1 MTSATVSP
9 DFQVAWSSSKLED
22 ERFYRI
28 IKKMLL
34 VFLVLAIAVPW
45 LPVPEVLREA
55 KEKVPPQLARV
66 ILEKQELLKPQP
78 KPVPKPKPKA
88 VKSRPKPKPK
98 PQEKTKPKPA
108 PRPVDLVKQAREQAA
123 VAGVLA
129 FQDDL
134 ADMRDVIQVDK
145 VNRSDLTRGSAQA
158 EKFQRAIVTANAK
171 ASSGGINTADLSQD
185 TGGIALSGRSTTRI
199 SHAAGG
205 QAGNAAKGK
214 RSASA
219 QAGGRSDESIRRVM
233 DANKGAIFSIYNRA
247 LRRNPALQGKFVFEM
262 TIEPNGAVSGL
273 KLLSSE
279 LEDQQ
284 LADKILAR
292 IRMIRFGAAAVL
304 KTRVNY
310 SFDFLP
316 Y

>member
-1 MTSATVSP
+1 MTSAIVSP
-9 DFQVAWSSSKLED
+9 DFQVAWASSKLED
-22 ERFYRI
+22 ERFYSI

-34 VFLVLAIAVPW
+34 LFLVLAIVIPW
-45 LPVPEVLREA
+45 LPVPEILREE
-55 KEKVPPQLARV
+55 KEKIPPQLARV

-78 KPVPKPKPKA
+78 KPKPKPKPKV
-88 VKSRPKPKPK
+88 VKSRTKPKPKPK
-98 PQEKTKPKPA
+98 PKETPV

-145 VNRSDLTRGSAQA
+145 VNRSDLTRGSAKA
-158 EKFQRAIVTANAK
+158 EKFQRSIVSSNVK
-171 ASSGGINTADLSQD
+171 ATSGGINTADLSQD

-199 SHAAGG
+199 AKAKDGN
-205 QAGNAAKGK
+205 AGNAVRGK
-214 RSASA
+214 RTASA
-219 QAGGRSDESIRRVM
+219 KAGGRSDESIRRVM

-247 LRRNPALQGKFVFEM
+247 LRRNPALQGKFMFEM
-262 TIEPNGAVSGL
+262 TIEPNGSVSAL
-273 KLLSSE
+273 KLLSSDLQDE
-279 LEDQQ
+279 K
-284 LADKILAR
+284 LANKILAR
-292 IRMIRFGAAAVL
+292 IRMIRFGAAPVL

-310 SFDFLP
+310 SFNFLP